1 MMTENNSRNSKKLNP
16 QQYTFLLLYIK
27 NQCKNIEECAIQAG
41 YSKKSAR
48 FSGTKILQKPESKA
62 IIDELFTKI
71 VVRKH
76 ELSAENTLNEI
87 GLIANSDMADFWDVD
102 EQGYWKRPKD
112 PKAMGKA
119 SRCIK
124 KIKFEEDALR
134 NDAGEE
140 IGVHRKIELEMYS
153 KMDAL
158 ELLAKHFRV
167 INGGPDADEK
177 PKDADAIAPRIY
189 LPDNGHGSNTSIK
202 IEFKNK

>member
-1 MMTENNSRNSKKLNP
+1 MTESKSSTGKKLNP
-16 QQYTFLLLYIK
+16 QQYMFLLLYIK
-27 NQCKNIEECAIQAG
+27 NQCKDIENCAIQAG
-41 YSKKSAR
+41 YSKKSAKI
-48 FSGTKILQKPESKA
+48 SGYKILQKPQSKA

-87 GLIANSDMADFWDVD
+87 GLIANADMADFWDVD

-124 KIKFEEDALR
+124 KIKFEEDAIKDMDG
-134 NDAGEE
+134 NEV
-140 IGVHRKIELEMYS
+140 GVHRKIELEMYS

-158 ELLAKHFRV
+158 ELLAKHYRV
-167 INGGPDADEK
+167 INGGPDAEEK
-177 PKDADAIAPRIY
+177 PKEGSEIAPRIY

>member
-1 MMTENNSRNSKKLNP
+1 MTENRTSRYHSLNP
-16 QQYTFLLLYIK
+16 QQYAFLCIYIK
-27 NQCKNIEECAIQAG
+27 NQCKNLEECAIEAG

-48 FSGTKILQKPESKA
+48 ISGQQILKKPAAQEV
-62 IIDELFTKI
+62 IDELFNKI
-71 VVRKH
+71 IVRQH

-87 GLIANSDMADFWDVD
+87 GLIANSDMADYWDVD

-112 PKAMGKA
+112 PKAMGKM

-124 KIKFEEDALR
+124 KIKFKEDAITGPY
-134 NDAGEE
+134 GEE
-140 IGVHRKIELEMYS
+140 IGKHREIELEMYS

-167 INGGPDADEK
+167 INGGVDAADK
-177 PKDADAIAPRIY
+177 PQTGTEIAPRIY

-202 IEFKNK
+202 IEFRNK